1 MKWMLVYIIVG
12 GTDPVAVNA
21 LGPNG
26 EVFDSMTEC
35 FFAREQLSITV
46 GGSDG
51 YFPINSQAVCI
62 STDKY

>member
-12 GTDPVAVNA
+12 GTDPIAVNA

-26 EVFDSMTEC
+26 DVFDDMTEC
-35 FFAREQLSITV
+35 FYAREKLSITV

-62 STDKY
+62 PTDKY